1 MTLIDIVVLIAI
13 ILVVTLVIARYIYKR
28 IKNIPTGDCAFCST
42 KTGVDRMIKNVKK
55 ELDAEKCTNVEEKTS
70 L

>member
-42 KTGVDRMIKNVKK
+42 KTGVDKMIKNIKK
-55 ELDAEKCTNVEEKTS
+55 ELDAEKCNCEDKKN
-70 L
+70 